1 LNLMLSPRW
10 KKILYDVWEDKFRTL
25 LVVLSIS
32 LGIIGVGVIGQTNYI
47 LSEGMEKGYKQA
59 NPANV
64 VISLGSFGP
73 SLIHKAKRIKEV
85 KVAAGKA
92 VFPVQFQKKK
102 IAGADNNSHWNNAVL
117 FALDFQHM
125 PMDRFY
131 ASKGSGDPKRGEVL
145 VEETSLAHF
154 QLKVGDF
161 IWIETSDGK
170 KHLMKISGT
179 VHDPGKMTAILSNEM
194 YMFIPLSHLREIA
207 NTNQMNTLAIVVDK
221 HNARIRGFQE
231 TASKIRSL
239 AKKSGIPVYS
249 TVIAEKGRH
258 WAYDI
263 VHSMILI
270 FNKFGIL
277 ILLASIGLV
286 INTVMSLLK
295 GQLKQIGIMQVI
307 GATPNQLFAMY
318 MATVLFYSFLSLC
331 IGIPAS
337 IWGARYLT
345 GNSMELLNF
354 SSANIGL
361 SIKVLYSQIF
371 IGMIVPLLVS
381 FYPIYKGSR
390 ISVREAIQG
399 AEEIQSLRGIPFLKW
414 PCFVSAPQILA
425 FRNAFRKKGRLA
437 LTLCTLTLTG
447 TTIISVAS
455 IYASMQK
462 TKEQSLQYTKY
473 DYQLELKRPVGAK
486 KLETV
491 IQRVKGVKKA
501 EFWGMVSGAYSQR
514 NGLKSGDI
522 TIIAPKTATKMIYPK
537 IVEGT
542 WLTAK
547 DKNSIVLDTNI
558 LRTDPTVKV
567 GDTLNFIINNKRK
580 PLKIAGYARKA
591 AGEVLSY
598 INPETLKSF
607 NLDDSNTLINFTVK
621 SPSWQD
627 KEKIAREIKEQL
639 NAEGINVAK
648 IKSTKDIQ
656 LGLEI
661 RFNIELM
668 LLSVFAV
675 LITCVAVVGLMGNI
689 SLNVLERKREIGI
702 LRSIGATDKSL
713 FFLVVSESLVIG
725 AAGWAGAVLLSFPI
739 SRSLS
744 NEVGYSLFQTPLDF
758 HYSYSSIWEWF
769 ILSCFIAIAASFIP
783 AWNVAKT
790 EIREVLA
797 YE

>member
-1 LNLMLSPRW
+1 MLSPRW
-10 KKILYDVWEDKFRTL
+10 KKILYDVWDDKFRTL

-47 LSEGMEKGYKQA
+47 LSEGMEKGYREA

-64 VISLGSFGP
+64 VISLGSFGT
-73 SLIHKAKRIKEV
+73 SFLHKAESIKEV
-85 KVAAGKA
+85 KEATGKA
-92 VFPVQFQKKK
+92 VFPVEFQKKK
-102 IAGADNNSHWNNAVL
+102 MAGADNNSNWNNAVL

-125 PMDRFY
+125 PMDHFY
-131 ASKGSGDPKRGEVL
+131 TIKGSGNPKRGEVL
-145 VEETSLAHF
+145 IEETSLAHF
-154 QLKVGDF
+154 HLKVGGR
-161 IWIETSDGK
+161 IWIETSNGK

-194 YMFIPLSHLREIA
+194 YVYIPLSHLREIA
-207 NTNQMNTLAIVVDK
+207 DTNQMNTLSIVVDK
-221 HNARIRGFQE
+221 HDAGISGFQE
-231 TASKIRSL
+231 TESKIRNL

-249 TVIAEKGRH
+249 TVRAEKGRH

-277 ILLASIGLV
+277 ILIASIGLV

-295 GQLKQIGIMQVI
+295 GQMKQIGIMQVI

-318 MATVLFYSFLSLC
+318 METVLFYSFLSLC

-337 IWGARYLT
+337 IWGARYIS

-354 SSANIGL
+354 SSAEIGL
-361 SIKVLYSQIF
+361 SIKVLYRQIF

-390 ISVREAIQG
+390 ISAREAIQG
-399 AEEIQSLRGIPFLKW
+399 ADEIQSFREIPFLKW
-414 PCFVSAPQILA
+414 PRFISAPQILA
-425 FRNAFRKKGRLA
+425 FRNAFRKKGRLV

-473 DYQLELKRPVGAK
+473 DFQLELERPVSAK

-491 IQRVKGVKKA
+491 IQRVRGVKKA
-501 EFWGMVSGAYSQR
+501 EFWGLVSGTYSKR

-522 TIIAPKTATKMIYPK
+522 MIIAPKTATKMIDPK
-537 IVEGT
+537 IIEGT

-558 LRTDPTVKV
+558 LRTDSHIKV
-567 GDTLNFIINNKRK
+567 GDTVDFIINNKRK
-580 PLKIAGYARKA
+580 PLKVAGFARKA

-607 NLDDSNTLINFTVK
+607 QLDDANILINITAK
-621 SPSWQD
+621 PPSWQD
-627 KEKIAREIKEQL
+627 KEKVAREIKEQL
-639 NAEGINVAK
+639 NTEGINVAK
-648 IKSTKDIQ
+648 IKRTKDFQ
-656 LGLEI
+656 QGLEI
-661 RFNIELM
+661 RFNIELL

-713 FFLVVSESLVIG
+713 FSLVVSESMVIG
-725 AAGWAGAVLLSFPI
+725 LAGWAGAIMLSFPI
-739 SRSLS
+739 SRSLC

-758 HYSYSSIWEWF
+758 HYSYSSMWEWF
-769 ILSCFIAIAASFIP
+769 ILSCFIAIAASIFP
-783 AWNVAKT
+783 AWSVAKT

>member
-1 LNLMLSPRW
+1 MLSPRR
-10 KKILYDVWEDKFRTL
+10 KKILFDVWDDKVRTL

-32 LGIIGVGVIGQTNYI
+32 LGIIGVGVIGQTNSI
-47 LSEGMEKGYKQA
+47 LSKGMEKGYQEA

-64 VISLGSFGP
+64 VISLGSFG
-73 SLIHKAKRIKEV
+73 SSFLHKAESIKEV
-85 KVAAGKA
+85 KEASGKA
-92 VFPVQFQKKK
+92 VFPVEFQKKK
-102 IAGADNNSHWNNAVL
+102 MAGADHNSNWNNAVL

-131 ASKGSGDPKRGEVL
+131 AGKGRMDPKRGEVL
-145 VEETSLAHF
+145 IEETSLSHF
-154 QLKVGDF
+154 HLKVGER
-161 IWIETSDGK
+161 IWIETSNGK
-170 KHLMKISGT
+170 KHLMTISGA

-194 YMFIPLSHLREIA
+194 YVYIPLKHLKELA
-207 NTNQMNTLAIVVDK
+207 NTNQMNTLSIIVEK
-221 HNARIRGFQE
+221 HDAGIKEFQE
-231 TASKIRSL
+231 TASKIRNL

-249 TVIAEKGRH
+249 TVISEKGRH

-295 GQLKQIGIMQVI
+295 GQMKQIGIMQVI
-307 GATPNQLFAMY
+307 GATPNQLFFMY
-318 MATVLFYSFLSLC
+318 METVLLYSFLSLC

-337 IWGARYLT
+337 IWGARYIS

-354 SSANIGL
+354 SSADIGL
-361 SIKVLYSQIF
+361 SIKVLYSQLF
-371 IGMIVPLLVS
+371 IGIIVPLLVS
-381 FYPIYKGSR
+381 FCPIYKGSR
-390 ISVREAIQG
+390 ISARESIQG
-399 AEEIQSLRGIPFLKW
+399 ADEIQSFRGIPLIKW
-414 PCFVSAPQILA
+414 SRFISAPQILA
-425 FRNAFRKKGRLA
+425 FRNAFRKKGRLV
-437 LTLCTLTLTG
+437 LTLFTLTLTG
-447 TTIISVAS
+447 TTIISIAS

-473 DYQLELKRPVGAK
+473 DFQLELERPVSAK
-486 KLETV
+486 KLETF
-491 IQRVKGVKKA
+491 IQRVRGVKKA
-501 EFWGMVSGAYSQR
+501 EFWGMVSGTYSKR
-514 NGLKSGDI
+514 NGLRSRDI
-522 TIIAPKTATKMIYPK
+522 TIIALKTTTKMISPK

-542 WLTAK
+542 WLTDK

-558 LRTDPTVKV
+558 LRTDPNIKV
-567 GDTLNFIINNKRK
+567 GDTVDFIINNKRK
-580 PLKIAGYARKA
+580 PLKVAGFARKA

-607 NLDDSNTLINFTVK
+607 QLDDANMLINITAN
-621 SPSWQD
+621 PPLWQD

-639 NAEGINVAK
+639 NAEGMNVAK
-648 IKSTKDIQ
+648 IKRTKDFQ
-656 LGLEI
+656 QGLEI
-661 RFNIELM
+661 RFTIELM

-713 FFLVVSESLVIG
+713 FSLVASESMVIG
-725 AAGWAGAVLLSFPI
+725 LAGWAGAIMLSFPI
-739 SRSLS
+739 SRSLC

-758 HYSYSSIWEWF
+758 YYSYSSMWEWF
-769 ILSCFIAIAASFIP
+769 ILSCFIAISASIFP
-783 AWNVAKT
+783 AWSVAKT